1 MPLFAEISRRY
12 AVRSIHVLGA
22 SIDEAQD
29 RPAARRLVRELGISY
44 PVWYD
49 GSTEDM
55 KRLRLGTALPAT
67 VILDRDGKA
76 RFRVIGEV
84 KEPELASRLDWLLSD
99 RTAEAPSELLLP
111 PGVTAEH
118 FAEHEAGESEDEHAH
133 EHAKETTVAEA
144 GSAVP
149 T

>member
-12 AVRSIHVLGA
+12 GARGIRVLGA

-29 RPAARRLVRELGISY
+29 RPAARRLARELGIRY
-44 PVWYD
+44 TVWYD

-55 KRLRLGTALPAT
+55 KRLRLGTAVPAT
-67 VILDRDGKA
+67 VILDRDDQA

-84 KEPELASRLDWLLSD
+84 KEPDLTARLDWLLSD
-99 RTAEAPSELLLP
+99 RTAEAPAELALP
-111 PGVTAEH
+111 AGVTAEH